1 MGVSGTKEGRRARL
15 GWVGLG
21 GGGLSQTAAPLQ
33 KGSADLEF
41 RARLDSKGS
50 TASQCLLFFLLG
62 GEEVREDRAAAT
74 AAAALPRV
82 QVQCRRRK

>member
-15 GWVGLG
+15 GWG

-82 QVQCRRRK
+82 QKQCRRRK